1 MAKWMLQRKSA
12 DFMGIAKK
20 YNIDPLLARLLVN
33 RGIVTDEDF
42 DSYLNGSDKAFHNPF
57 LLKDMDKAVEII
69 TTMIGNGAHIRI
81 VGDYDVDGVC
91 ASAVLKK
98 GIDYICGVMGSDSQI
113 DVAIPHRIRD
123 GYGLNVNIIDKAYN
137 DGVDLIITC
146 DNGISAVN
154 EIAKA
159 RELGMRVVITDHHEV
174 PYKIEGNN
182 RIYIVPDA
190 EAIVDPKQEDC
201 QYPFS
206 GICGAFVAYK
216 LIEAVHSRIQGT
228 SRDILEELSELATIA
243 TVADIME
250 LRDENRVLVKQG
262 LIKMEKSRNIGI
274 KALIDV
280 TGLTDA
286 KLSTFN
292 LGYVLGPCIN
302 AAGRIDT
309 AERSLELLL
318 STNRNEAM
326 NIATDIRG
334 LNETRKRLTD
344 QALKEADTQIE
355 AKGYIND
362 KVLVIYIPDC
372 HESVAGIVAGKIK
385 EKYMRPSLVITLAE
399 QGVKGSGRSIEAYHM
414 YDELTK
420 VADIFTK
427 FGGHSQAAGF
437 SLPEDKIDQLR
448 TRLNQNCTL
457 TSEDMRGILKIDADA
472 PFSYC
477 TPAFLNELEKMEPTG
492 NGNETCMFARKNV
505 SLLSARFFGE
515 NNMVGKYRLRDT
527 DGITSELTLFRL
539 NDALKD
545 YLCEKYGNEEVDR
558 AYRGQGEVQLSVAYY
573 PKWNEYQ
580 GRRTVQLIIEDY
592 C

>member
-1 MAKWMLQRKSA
+1 MARWMLQRKSA

-20 YNIDPLLARLLVN
+20 YNIDPLMARLLVN
-33 RGIVTDEDF
+33 RGIVSDEDF
-42 DSYLNGSDKAFHNPF
+42 ESYLYGDSSAFHNPF
-57 LLKDMDKAVEII
+57 LLKDMDKAVDVIVD
-69 TTMIGNGAHIRI
+69 MIGDNAHIRV

-98 GIDYICGVMGSDSQI
+98 GIDYIIGAIDSDGYV

-123 GYGLNVNIIDKAYN
+123 GYGLNVSIIDKAKE
-137 DGVDLIITC
+137 DGVDLIVTC
-146 DNGISAVN
+146 DNGISAAK
-154 EIAKA
+154 EIERAY
-159 RELGMRVVITDHHEV
+159 ELGMKVVITDHHEV
-174 PYKIEGNN
+174 PYEIEGDS
-182 RIYIVPDA
+182 RKYIIPMA

-201 QYPFS
+201 EYPFS
-206 GICGAFVAYK
+206 GICGAYVAYK
-216 LIEAVHSRIQGT
+216 LIEALCIKLEVDT
-228 SRDILEELSELATIA
+228 VILEELSEMAAIA

-250 LRDENRVLVKQG
+250 LRDENRILVKQG
-262 LIKMEKSRNIGI
+262 LMKMEHSRNVGI

-286 KLSTFN
+286 KLSTFS
-292 LGYVLGPCIN
+292 LGYVIGPCIN

-309 AERSLELLL
+309 AERALELLL
-318 STNRNEAM
+318 SDNRNEAM

-344 QALKEADTQIE
+344 QAISEADRQIE
-355 AKGYIND
+355 IND
-362 KVLVIYIPDC
+362 YVNDRVLVVYIPDC
-372 HESVAGIVAGKIK
+372 HESVAGIVAGKLK
-385 EKYMRPSLVITLAE
+385 EKYMRPVLVITRAE

-420 VADIFTK
+420 VSDIFTK

-437 SLPEDKIDQLR
+437 SFPEEKIDELR
-448 TRLNQNCTL
+448 ERLNQNCTL
-457 TSEDMRGILKIDADA
+457 TEEDMRGIIRIDADA

-477 TPAFLNELEKMEPTG
+477 TYSFMTELEKMEPTG

-515 NNMVGKYRLRDT
+515 NNMVGKYKMRDT
-527 DGITSELTLFRL
+527 DGVISELTLFRK
-539 NDALKD
+539 NDALRE
-545 YLCEKYGNEEVDR
+545 YLGNKYGSDQVDK
-558 AYRGQGEVQLSVAYY
+558 AYRGQGEVKLSVAYY

-580 GRRTVQLIIEDY
+580 GRRTVQLIMEDY